1 MTIRLPI
8 AALMLVMTAAPA
20 ADGRLSMRVSP
31 SVAFEPANLIMYATV
46 AASEENRAIEIIAD
60 SEQFYRSSEIQL
72 DGERAPRVSRFE
84 FRSMPSG
91 IYQVRAV
98 LKGSRGEEL
107 ATSRARVSVVPSAA
121 PLGQ

>member
-1 MTIRLPI
+1 
-8 AALMLVMTAAPA
+8 
-20 ADGRLSMRVSP
+20 
-31 SVAFEPANLIMYATV
+31 MYATV